1 MKGIRGRLTASFMAV
16 IVISVV
22 IMEVLLIYTV
32 QENYYSSLRGSLTSQ
47 IKISADMYAKY
58 YSDTTLEDNILYNVD
73 AFWNQNNAEVQI
85 IDRQGKVVMDS
96 LGMLPKTDK
105 PAVDIQEALNDRI
118 GEWVG
123 ELNGQKVMAVAY
135 PLKANG
141 EIVGALRLIASTD
154 AIDQEIR
161 NTAQIFIGVGLFV
174 ILVVGLL
181 SIILAN
187 TILVPLKEVIMVAEN
202 MAMGNFQARC
212 NLKRDDEIGKLA
224 ETLNYMAEEITKKE
238 KLKND
243 FISSVSHELRTPL
256 TSIMGW
262 AITLQNEKFQQKEM
276 LNDGLG
282 IIAKESERLTYMVE
296 ELLDFSKFISG
307 RIKLEYETVN
317 LANLLEHIRKQ
328 LTPRATRENIHFTV
342 DYPENLPEFYTDA
355 NRLKQVFINILDNA
369 FNFTK
374 AGGSVN
380 FRTEL
385 LEKELKFIITDTGCG
400 IPPAELP
407 MVKEKFYKGK
417 SSQSKNGIG
426 LSICDEIVT
435 KMGGRLDITSQLGVG
450 TTVIVTLPREVGSH
464 G

>member
-32 QENYYSSLRGSLTSQ
+32 QENYYGSLRGSLTSQ

-58 YSDTTLEDNILYNVD
+58 YSDTSLEDNILYNVD

-85 IDRQGKVVMDS
+85 TDRGGKIIMDS
-96 LGMLPKTDK
+96 LGMLPKVNEPT
-105 PAVDIQEALNDRI
+105 VDIQEALKGGT
-118 GEWVG
+118 GEWIG
-123 ELNGQKVMAVAY
+123 ELNGQKVMAVAH
-135 PLKANG
+135 PLEANG
-141 EIVGALRLIASTD
+141 QIVGTLRLIASTA
-154 AIDQEIR
+154 AIDQDIR
-161 NTAQIFIGVGLFV
+161 NTAQIFIVVGLFV
-174 ILVVGLL
+174 IFVVGLL
-181 SIILAN
+181 SIFLAN
-187 TILVPLKEVIMVAEN
+187 TILVPLKEVTMAAES
-202 MAMGNFQARC
+202 MAQGNFQTKCRK
-212 NLKRDDEIGKLA
+212 KREDEIGKLA
-224 ETLNYMAEEITKKE
+224 DTLNYMAEEITKRE

-276 LNDGLG
+276 LSDGLG

-296 ELLDFSKFISG
+296 ELLDLSKFVSG
-307 RIKLEYETVN
+307 RIKLEYKTVN
-317 LANLLEHIRKQ
+317 LVNLLEHIRKQ
-328 LTPRATRENIHFTV
+328 LTPRASRENIRFTV
-342 DYPENLPEFYTDA
+342 EYPEGLPELFTDA

-369 FNFTK
+369 FNFTE
-374 AGGSVN
+374 AGGSVS
-380 FRTEL
+380 FQAEL
-385 LEKELKFIITDTGCG
+385 LEKELKFIISDSGCG
-400 IPPAELP
+400 IAPAELP

-426 LSICDEIVT
+426 LSISDEIVT
-435 KMGGRLDITSQLGVG
+435 KMGGRLDIMSQLGVG
-450 TTVIVTLPREVGSH
+450 TTVIVTLPQEVGSH